1 HQPAPR
7 RYRDI
12 AGRDPSV
19 MADIDRSSQEREKN
33 TDNDKPQGTAPR
45 PGHCSGQNALWT
57 IWCRRQKRASAM
69 LLLVWSPCLEIE
81 PRRAPQARPECRK
94 GNPKKSNLWTGS
106 LVLAE
111 GLRGL
116 EHGYTHTPNISR
128 DRLQG
133 RHGREPG
140 P

>member
-1 HQPAPR
+1 MRPPPITRVKKMPSPIISQPH
-7 RYRDI
+7 
-12 AGRDPSV
+12 AGIVSRDPSV

-45 PGHCSGQNALWT
+45 PGHNALWT

-94 GNPKKSNLWTGS
+94 GNP
-106 LVLAE
+106 
-111 GLRGL
+111 
-116 EHGYTHTPNISR
+116 
-128 DRLQG
+128 
-133 RHGREPG
+133 
-140 P
+140 